1 MLEDNANN
9 PLRWQNLKQTFE
21 KTLKNFSKQTSNW
34 EHKDLDLLQWLSLL
48 VHTSTV
54 FVWSQLDGGK
64 VEQKNNGM

>member
-9 PLRWQNLKQTFE
+9 PLRLQNLKQTFE

-48 VHTSTV
+48 VHTRTGLILLNPNFPEV
-54 FVWSQLDGGK
+54 IHFK
-64 VEQKNNGM
+64 